1 MAVIETHTFRLAE
14 SADVGQF
21 LDADKRLQT
30 ALMLQKPTF
39 LRRTTARSGDGEWV
53 VIVLW
58 RSEADADTANGRFD
72 DHPARAAFMTFVDEA
87 TATSRRYE
95 TLD

>member
-1 MAVIETHTFRLAE
+1 MAVIETHTFRLADR
-14 SADVGQF
+14 ADVGQF

-30 ALMLQKPTF
+30 ELMLEKPTF
-39 LRRTTARSGDGEWV
+39 LRRTTARSGDGDWV

-58 RSEADADTANGRFD
+58 GSEDDADRSNGRFD

-87 TATSRRYE
+87 TVTSRRYE